1 MQASQAKDSTVTLP
15 RAVLRR
21 SAAIEA
27 RLLAARNEPKADP
40 ADPNAPPVD
49 PSAQAATP
57 SEPALPADPPQPAA
71 DPRENDP
78 AYWRQR
84 FNVTAGVLKA
94 ERTQRQGEAGEFN
107 RKLTELQEQVRT
119 LQAAATP
126 TETKLDLGQ
135 FFTPEQIEQFGEEQC
150 EAMAKAAKASA
161 QAAVK
166 DAIEAEVKPLREE
179 RERTKAQTI
188 EDRKREF
195 TDKLAELVPNYAE
208 IDTAEDWLA
217 WLAQEDEATGLERQD
232 ILNRHIAALNAPK
245 VAKVFMD
252 FLKTKAPKPTPPV
265 VGKGSGAGPSGDAPP
280 TPPAG
285 SLKAPT
291 DAEVKAFFT
300 RAAIMQGRMP
310 ESERLEFE
318 ARMKLRTAAR

>member
-27 RLLAARNEPKADP
+27 RIAARSEPKTEP

-49 PSAQAATP
+49 PSAQAAIP
-57 SEPALPADPPQPAA
+57 SEPAPPAEPAAPAA

-84 FNVTAGVLKA
+84 FNVTAGVLNA
-94 ERTQRQGEAGEFN
+94 ERNQRKGDATEFN

-126 TETKLDLGQ
+126 SETKLDLGQ

-150 EAMAKAAKASA
+150 EAMAKAANASA

-166 DAIEAEVKPLREE
+166 QAIEAEVKPLREAQ
-179 RERTKAQTI
+179 ERTKTQTI
-188 EDRKREF
+188 EDQKQAF

-208 IDTAEDWLA
+208 IDVAEDWLA
-217 WLAQEDEATGLERQD
+217 WLAQEDEATGLERQG
-232 ILNRHIAALNAPK
+232 ILNSHIASLNAVK
-245 VAKVFMD
+245 VAKVFTD
-252 FLKTKAPKPTPPV
+252 FLKTKAPKPVPPV
-265 VGKGSGAGPSGDAPP
+265 VGKGNGAGPSGDAPP
-280 TPPAG
+280 VVPAA
-285 SLKAPT
+285 LKAPT
-291 DAEVKAFFT
+291 DAEVKAFYK